1 MINSRNKKKL
11 IIRFLNGE
19 MSLPE
24 RRELEMWINL
34 NDENLQYFHMVKA
47 LYDATHKELNKIA
60 NTDAE
65 WKRLNERIRKEKKK
79 ARKKRLLV
87 TYRNIAAVLL
97 IPLIVAGALYLTG
110 TSKATKVTFNNK
122 ITALTPKG
130 EKSKLILP
138 DNTVVWLNSG
148 SKLSYSNFGNNG
160 LRKVELEGEAF
171 FDVAKDKQHPF
182 IVITKD
188 YDVKVLGTK
197 FNVRSYSNENTSE
210 TVLEEGSVEIT
221 LQSGEKYMLS
231 PGQMA
236 VAGEKTALNI
246 SNVSVINKICWK
258 NNILKLNNTPVK
270 DMVPMLERW
279 YGVHIDVTDM
289 SRVADKRFTMTIKT
303 ESLQEV
309 LQLMKYVTPIKYSVN
324 GDNVKIEFLDV

>member
-1 MINSRNKKKL
+1 
-11 IIRFLNGE
+11 
-19 MSLPE
+19 
-24 RRELEMWINL
+24 
-34 NDENLQYFHMVKA
+34 
-47 LYDATHKELNKIA
+47 
-60 NTDAE
+60 
-65 WKRLNERIRKEKKK
+65 
-79 ARKKRLLV
+79 
-87 TYRNIAAVLL
+87 
-97 IPLIVAGALYLTG
+97 LYLTG